1 MNAFEFGYSVGI
13 EKVAAPAVLDPSRSV
28 NFRLS
33 GNQLATVPG
42 QGVQGAP
49 MRDFARQGIEASRRI
64 AGMAGRGMS
73 TVAGDVARALPHG
86 RALTGLAGAAGLLGG
101 MFADPGK
108 RVEGAGRGVGI
119 ATGASLGGG
128 VGAGLGRSISRLLPQ
143 KYEVAA
149 QLAGG
154 TLGTLGGML
163 GANRLMGPP
172 SGAKQAGMVGD
183 MTQAVKK
190 KTEAVAGK
198 ANTVAKTVA
207 NKAVDAGKKMQAGLE
222 KWRTS
227 K

>member
-73 TVAGDVARALPHG
+73 TVAGDVARAMPG
-86 RALTGLAGAAGLLGG
+86 FGPIAGLAGTLGILGG
-101 MFADPGK
+101 LGG
-108 RVEGAGRGVGI
+108 RVGGAGRGVGY
-119 ATGASLGGG
+119 G
-128 VGAGLGRSISRLLPQ
+128 VGAGVGGGLGAGLGKSVSRLLPQ
-143 KYEVAA
+143 KYEALA
-149 QLAGG
+149 QLAGYG
-154 TLGTLGGML
+154 LGTAGGLM
-163 GANRLMGPP
+163 GARKVMGPP